1 MERSTHFFCKVNTCV
16 YEISCFLFFAYYL
29 YQYQIE
35 LMKFQVLML
44 LVLISLLVFHH
55 KGKLST
61 RFFFAGL
68 FAFVMALRWGD
79 FFVSSIQSDED
90 QWMICARSMVD
101 QGKEWWNYFVLFD
114 FNRILT
120 IAPLAIFYAF
130 TGELDYSHVRLMFLV
145 LFFAF
150 LCLQFRLLRFIF
162 SQSVSLFSVVL
173 LALIFSFS
181 NHLDFIVYN
190 SEMPVIVML
199 SVFLLILRR
208 LIENEFRSFFHYFGL
223 AVLTA
228 LLPFAKEQSLFLS
241 LFSFSFVIVFLIVKG
256 KRKEA
261 LVFFSGGLFVSVLL
275 IGFLLLSFGQAQL
288 KWYFSLITE
297 YSKSG
302 LRTTTAELDL
312 NLLRFFNLV
321 FSHFE
326 LVFLSIPCVFGIF
339 LFFYWLKN
347 NVQFFWLSAYY
358 VLAFAITLYSIYVP
372 HNYFLHY
379 CILLFPFYLFFGGV
393 FYNFLFSKWST
404 FFWIAFLGV
413 ILIIP
418 SSRYVFGHQRSSDAM
433 CKPLPTALKWEN
445 EMVFRELRDHLDK
458 GQNIFVWGWAP
469 FYYNLFK
476 TNRVSGFLY
485 PQFNMG
491 YFSGKDIT
499 NELTIEELRRHA
511 PAFIIELVGDSR
523 PYFKNKSTQG
533 IESTNKELENFIR
546 CNYLLVADTMDSKLY
561 RLQSVSNQ
569 SSHLNN

>member
-1 MERSTHFFCKVNTCV
+1 
-16 YEISCFLFFAYYL
+16 
-29 YQYQIE
+29 
-35 LMKFQVLML
+35 MKFQVLML
-44 LVLISLLVFHH
+44 LVLISLVVFHH

-68 FAFVMALRWGD
+68 FTFIIALRWGD
-79 FFVSSIQSDED
+79 FYVSSIQSDED

-120 IAPLAIFYAF
+120 IAPLAIIYAF

-150 LCLQFRLLRFIF
+150 LCLQFRLLRFVF
-162 SQSVSLFSVVL
+162 SPIVSLFSVVL

-199 SVFLLILRR
+199 SVFLLGLRR
-208 LIENEFRSFFHYFGL
+208 LIENEFRSFFHYFGF
-223 AVLTA
+223 AVLIA

-241 LFSFSFVIVFLIVKG
+241 LFSFSFVMVFLLVKG
-256 KRKEA
+256 KRKEV
-261 LVFFSGGLFVSVLL
+261 LFFFSGGLCVSVLL

-288 KWYFSLITE
+288 KWYFSLIIE

-312 NLLRFFNLV
+312 NLWRYFNLV

-326 LVFLSIPCVFGIF
+326 LIFLSIPCVLGIF
-339 LFFYWLKN
+339 LFFSWLRK

-358 VLAFAITLYSIYVP
+358 ALAFPITLYSIYVP

-379 CILLFPFYLFFGGV
+379 CILLFPFYLFFGSV
-393 FYNFLFSKWST
+393 FYNFLFLKWPT
-404 FFWIAFLGV
+404 FFWIAFFGA

-418 SSRYVFGHQRSSDAM
+418 SLRYVFGHQRSSDAM

-458 GQNIFVWGWAP
+458 DQKIFVWGWAP

-485 PQFNMG
+485 PQFNVG

-511 PAFIIELVGDSR
+511 PTFIVELVGDSR
-523 PYFKNKSTQG
+523 PYFKNKSTQS
-533 IESTNKELENFIR
+533 ITSTNKELENFIR
-546 CNYLLVADTMDSKLY
+546 GNYLLVADTMDSKLY
-561 RLQSVSNQ
+561 RLQSVSDQ